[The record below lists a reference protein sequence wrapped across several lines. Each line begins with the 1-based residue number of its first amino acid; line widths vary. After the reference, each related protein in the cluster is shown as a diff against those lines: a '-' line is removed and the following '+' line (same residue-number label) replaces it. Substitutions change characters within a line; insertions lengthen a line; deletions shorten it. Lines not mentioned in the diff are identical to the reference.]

1 VSHDQGQRLK
11 ASGAARDGRGWSVFD
26 RAAKRAVTA
35 MALRGSDQVLI
46 RHEPCIGGPQH
57 RAVGY
62 CLNGEQLG
70 RGNAVTDDWSAHASL
85 PHGLDEDWRFD
96 FPLQA
101 TLVPILAK
109 EGG

>member
-1 VSHDQGQRLK
+1 
-11 ASGAARDGRGWSVFD
+11 
-26 RAAKRAVTA
+26 
-35 MALRGSDQVLI
+35 LI
-46 RHEPCIGGPQH
+46 HHEPCIGGPQH